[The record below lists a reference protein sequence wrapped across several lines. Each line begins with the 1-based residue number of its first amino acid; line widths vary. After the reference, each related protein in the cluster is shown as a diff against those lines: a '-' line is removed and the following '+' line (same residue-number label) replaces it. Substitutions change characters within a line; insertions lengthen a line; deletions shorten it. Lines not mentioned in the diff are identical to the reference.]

1 MKRFGIW
8 ILLILLMLTTAC
20 SGIESKED
28 AKLKEVKLVLDWTP
42 NTNHTGLYVARDK
55 GYFREQGLDVQII
68 QPGETGADQL
78 VASGKADF
86 GIGYQEGL
94 TLARVEGMPLVSIA
108 AIIQHNTSCF
118 ASLKEKNI
126 QRPRDFVGKKYGSF
140 DSPTEKPIIETL
152 MKLDGAPSQ
161 NFRMVSVGNTDFFAA
176 SKRDIDFF
184 WIYYG
189 WTGIEAKL
197 RGMDL
202 NLIYLTDYSKELD
215 YYTPIITTSE
225 AKIQKDPKLVEAF
238 MKAVSKGYQFAI
250 QHPEE
255 AAEILIKAEPDL
267 DPKLVRESQK
277 WLSKQY
283 QADAKVWGYQKKEVW
298 ANYANWMKKHNL
310 LKGNFDPEKAFTN
323 RFLPGGEK

>member
-1 MKRFGIW
+1 MKRLGFW
-8 ILLILLMLTTAC
+8 MLMVLLLLATSC
-20 SGIESKED
+20 SGIEPQADSN
-28 AKLKEVKLVLDWTP
+28 LKKVKIVLDWTP
-42 NTNHTGLYVARDK
+42 NTNHTGLYVAKEK
-55 GYFREQGLDVQII
+55 GYFKEQGLDVEII
-68 QPGETGADQL
+68 QPGETGADKI
-78 VASGKADF
+78 VASGQADF

-108 AIIQHNTSCF
+108 AIIQHNTSGF

-126 QRPRDFVGKKYGSF
+126 RRPRDFVKKKYGSF

-152 MKLDGAPSQ
+152 MKLDKAPSQ
-161 NFRMVSVGNTDFFAA
+161 DFQMISVGNTDFFAA

-197 RGMDL
+197 RGMDI
-202 NLIYLTDYSKELD
+202 NMIYLTDYSKELD

-225 AKIQKDPKLVEAF
+225 KKIQKDPEQVKDF
-238 MKAVSKGYQFAI
+238 MEAVSKGYQFAI

-255 AAEILIKAEPDL
+255 AADILIKAEPDL
-267 DPKLVRESQK
+267 DPKLVKESQK

-298 ANYANWMKKHNL
+298 ANYANWMKKHQL
-310 LKGNFDPEKAFTN
+310 LKGEFDPDKAFTN
-323 RFLPGGEK
+323 QFLPGGGK